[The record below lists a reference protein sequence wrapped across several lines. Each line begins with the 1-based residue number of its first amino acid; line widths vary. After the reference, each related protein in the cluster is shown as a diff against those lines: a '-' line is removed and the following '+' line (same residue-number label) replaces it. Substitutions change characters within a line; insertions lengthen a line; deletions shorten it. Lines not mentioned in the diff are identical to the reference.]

1 MRERLLR
8 STRTT
13 ETGASSDSGQMVD
26 RTGLC
31 SLLWVTDRYPPAK
44 GGMAVSCARQVRGLR
59 RRGIAVDV
67 LILGSMQ
74 VFEALVEE
82 RDGGADIL
90 IPPETEPG
98 MGANQAWLFV
108 QARHSRSPYGHVVG
122 FGGSAGGYHAVTFAA
137 WLGVP
142 STVLVRGNDLDRDW
156 FLPQRGGMVREAF
169 ARASSIGAVTME
181 KVRRIQALYPAQ
193 RVSWTPNSVDTARWQ
208 LLPADRVRQAEVR
221 GLLGAGEDTRV
232 IGLFGELK
240 AKKRIPFWLEAVRD
254 HGLLDR
260 IRLLVVG
267 TLDAATAAI
276 LDDPAIAPR
285 SLRIPFCAPDK
296 LAGLYAAADYVAI
309 PSLFEGM
316 PNVLLEAMA
325 CGVVPIVSDA
335 GAMREVV
342 TDGETGFLFASEERA
357 AAGAATERAVS
368 LDRAELGKMSQR
380 VKSFVATEFSIDR
393 ELDALCELIRG

>member
-1 MRERLLR
+1 M
-8 STRTT
+8 
-13 ETGASSDSGQMVD
+13 TG
-26 RTGLC
+26 R
-31 SLLWVTDRYPPAK
+31 LLWVTDRYPPAK

-59 RRGIAVDV
+59 RRRIAVDV
-67 LILGSMQ
+67 LVLGSMQ
-74 VFEALVEE
+74 VFEAQVEE

-108 QARHSRSPYGHVVG
+108 QARAPYTHVVG
-122 FGGSAGGYHAVTFAA
+122 FGGSVGGYHAVTFAA
-137 WLGVP
+137 WLGVS

-181 KVRRIQALYPAQ
+181 KVRRIQALYPSQ

-208 LLPADRVRQAEVR
+208 LLPADRARQAEVR

-254 HGLLDR
+254 QGLLDR

-285 SLRIPFCAPDK
+285 SLRIPFCAPDE
-296 LAGLYAAADYVAI
+296 LAGLYAASDFVAI

-325 CGVVPIVSDA
+325 CGVVPIVSGA

-342 TDGETGFLFASEERA
+342 TDGDTGFLFSSEERA

-368 LDRAELGKMSQR
+368 LDRTELARMSQR
-380 VKSFVATEFSIDR
+380 VKDFVAAEFSLDR
-393 ELDALCELIRG
+393 ELDALCALIRG